1 MEKIIALYKK
11 YREIIVYLI
20 VGVLTTLVSWAAY
33 AVCTLVMN
41 VDNPVQMQAAVIIR
55 WVAGVVFAYFTNR
68 AFVFRSKNPNM
79 LREALSFASSR
90 LVTLVL
96 DMLIMWL
103 LPSIFGVDDWV
114 ATFVSAV
121 LVTITNYIFSKFL
134 VFRRKAGSGRETEET
149 HEVKGCK
156 KKDDHAVKKE
166 ELPNLKKE
174 FTVGISAFIVNTI
187 VLALGVY
194 VFSLLYKAGARNAQE
209 IAAYWPDDVSSQTF
223 FVRPAAG
230 AAGILLLFLLKNWY
244 DVRFYHIQLQARN
257 DRARARRVLEWGLY
271 VLVMGLMTV
280 LIFFCFS
287 CGKDFF
293 DDYTFESAGL
303 GNAAYSLLYFVTPL
317 LYVIHALI
325 RLVLKKAGIQTGAEK
340 PKTRAQRRREERE
353 AAKRR

>member
-103 LPSIFGVDDWV
+103 LPSIFGVDDWI

-134 VFRRKAGSGRETEET
+134 VFRRKAGSGREADKV
-149 HEVKGCK
+149 HEAEGSR
-156 KKDDHAVKKE
+156 E
-166 ELPNLKKE
+166 
-174 FTVGISAFIVNTI
+174 
-187 VLALGVY
+187 
-194 VFSLLYKAGARNAQE
+194 
-209 IAAYWPDDVSSQTF
+209 
-223 FVRPAAG
+223 
-230 AAGILLLFLLKNWY
+230 
-244 DVRFYHIQLQARN
+244 
-257 DRARARRVLEWGLY
+257 
-271 VLVMGLMTV
+271 
-280 LIFFCFS
+280 
-287 CGKDFF
+287 
-293 DDYTFESAGL
+293 
-303 GNAAYSLLYFVTPL
+303 
-317 LYVIHALI
+317 
-325 RLVLKKAGIQTGAEK
+325 AEK
-340 PKTRAQRRREERE
+340 AHE
-353 AAKRR
+353 AGGGENA